1 MHTNP
6 FKIGDIV
13 RRTGPNFRTLRQGDT
28 GEVVA
33 VSNMSISLKGHYVE
47 ENSPVLIRFNYDAF
61 ALVRSASEAPL
72 LTGLPPAPE
81 PTGVIGRKDDSGK
94 LAMNL
99 LDDMPNALKAV
110 VEVMQWAV
118 TDKKPVPYERG
129 SWQNVH
135 ADRYREAIKRHDQA
149 ACEQEVEATDKQGA
163 RFQRDAE
170 TNLLHLAHVA
180 TSALMALENTIREIK
195 GKK

>member
-1 MHTNP
+1 MF
-6 FKIGDIV
+6 FKSGDKVECIDVGHHV
-13 RRTGPNFRTLRQGDT
+13 RLLEHKRVYT
-28 GEVVA
+28 VA
-33 VSNMSISLKGHYVE
+33 SVLSGGYLKLVELEDKPSHSLD
-47 ENSPVLIRFNYDAF
+47 PARFN
-61 ALVRSASEAPL
+61 LVK
-72 LTGLPPAPE
+72 
-81 PTGVIGRKDDSGK
+81 PTVGRKDDSGK

-99 LDDMPNALKAV
+99 LDDMPNALAAV

-129 SWQNVH
+129 SWQGVH

-149 ACEQEVEATDKQGA
+149 ACAQEVAEPTKQGA
-163 RFQRDAE
+163 RFQRDDE
-170 TNLLHLAHVA
+170 TNLLHLAHIA

>member
-1 MHTNP
+1 MQTNNP

-13 RRTGPNFRTLRQGDT
+13 RRTGNNFYSIRQGDI
-28 GEVVA
+28 GEVVD
-33 VSNMSISLKGHYVE
+33 VSNMGISLKGHYVD
-47 ENSPVLIRFNYDAF
+47 ENSSALIRFNSVAF
-61 ALVRSASEAPL
+61 ALVRAAGDAP
-72 LTGLPPAPE
+72 LTGLPPAP
-81 PTGVIGRKDDSGK
+81 TLGRKDDSGK

-129 SWQNVH
+129 SWQGVH
-135 ADRYREAIKRHDQA
+135 ADRYREAFKRHDQA
-149 ACEQEVEATDKQGA
+149 ACEQEVEAEEKQGA

-170 TNLLHLAHVA
+170 TNLLHLAHIA

-195 GKK
+195 GKQ